1 MNKREKQEWILKYIK
16 NSVIGHVDI
25 FDLEFVE
32 QYIKECN
39 PQKVIYQPYGANTV
53 PELGKH
59 LSEMYH
65 GNLLDRCTI
74 GLTQCYSGFPKWCYS
89 YYLRKSE

>member
-1 MNKREKQEWILKYIK
+1 MNKREKQEWILEYVN
-16 NSVIGHVDI
+16 NSATGHVDI
-25 FDLEFVE
+25 FNSEFVE
-32 QYIKECN
+32 WYIEKCK
-39 PQKVIYQPYGANTV
+39 PKKIIFQPYGANTV
-53 PELGKH
+53 PELGKI

-89 YYLRKSE
+89 YYLRER

>member
-16 NSVIGHVDI
+16 NSDIGHVDI

-39 PQKVIYQPYGANTV
+39 PKKVVYQPYGANTV
-53 PELGKH
+53 PELGKY

-89 YYLRKSE
+89 YYLRK